1 MDIAQKLSALV
12 KYRTVSSFFPEEEDA
27 TPFAAFPGALE
38 QLFPAVHAKLERTLV
53 GQRAIV
59 FRWQGRNSAL
69 KPAMLC
75 AHYDVVP
82 ASDDDPWEEPP
93 FSGAIERGFVWGRGT
108 QDIKVQLASVLQA
121 AEELLAQG
129 FAPERTLYFAFGG
142 DEEVG
147 GSRGAGAIA
156 SWLAERKVRVS
167 WVIDEGSPVGKGL
180 INLVRKPIA
189 LIGIA
194 EKGYA
199 DIVIEVE
206 GKGGHASMPPKH
218 TALGMLAR
226 AIASIET
233 HPFPAK
239 LTKTT
244 MEFLGALAPHAKPPY
259 RQVFALR
266 RQLKPAIVSAFS
278 ASPST
283 NAMVRTTCAAT
294 MSDAS
299 PKENVLPTVARAVVN
314 VRILPGT
321 KSSEVIERLST
332 LLRPF
337 GAKVYAKFPDHIVEA
352 SEESS
357 TTSEGWRSI
366 TSAIAETFPD
376 AVASPF
382 LFTASTDT
390 KHYRALSDDI
400 YRFTPLV
407 QTNEDLAAVHNV
419 NEKVSIENLERS
431 VDFFRSLIGRQ

>member
-1 MDIAQKLSALV
+1 MDIAQKLSTLV
-12 KYRTVSSFFPEEEDA
+12 TYRTVSSFIPEEEDE
-27 TPFAAFPGALE
+27 TPFSAFPGALDP
-38 QLFPAVHAKLERTLV
+38 LFPRVRAGLERTLV
-53 GQRAIV
+53 GPRGIV
-59 FRWQGRNSAL
+59 FRWQGKNPAL

-82 ASDDDPWEEPP
+82 ASETDPWDEPP

-108 QDIKVQLASVLQA
+108 QDIKVQLVSILEA
-121 AEELLAQG
+121 AETLLAKG
-129 FAPERTLYFAFGG
+129 FTPERTLYFAFGG

-147 GSRGAGAIA
+147 GARGAAAIA
-156 SWLAERKVRVS
+156 AWLEERKVRVS

-180 INLVRKPIA
+180 INFVRKPIA
-189 LIGIA
+189 LIGVA

-206 GKGGHASMPPKH
+206 GAGGHASMPPKH

-226 AIASIET
+226 AIASIEN

-244 MEFLGALAPHAKPPY
+244 LEFLGALAPHAKPPY
-259 RQVFALR
+259 RQVFFLR
-266 RQLKPAIVSAFS
+266 RQLKPAIIAAFS

-299 PKENVLPTVARAVVN
+299 AKENVLPTVARAVVN
-314 VRILPGT
+314 VRMLPGT
-321 KSSEVIERLST
+321 KSSEVIERFNSILA
-332 LLRPF
+332 PF
-337 GAKVYAKFPDHIVEA
+337 SAKAYAKFPDHIVEA
-352 SEESS
+352 LEESS
-357 TTSEGWRSI
+357 TSSEGWGSI
-366 TSAIAETFPD
+366 TSAISETFPD

-390 KHYRALSDDI
+390 KHYRFLSDDI

-431 VDFFRSLIGRQ
+431 VRFFMSLMDRQ

>member
-12 KYRTVSSFFPEEEDA
+12 TFRTVSSFIPEEEDA
-27 TPFAAFPGALE
+27 KPFSDFPEALE
-38 QLFPAVHAKLERTLV
+38 KLFPAVHAEIERELV
-53 GQRAIV
+53 GPRGIV
-59 FRWQGRNSAL
+59 FRWQGKNPSL

-82 ASDDDPWEEPP
+82 ASETDPWEEPP

-108 QDIKVQLASVLQA
+108 QDIKVQLASILEA
-121 AEELLAQG
+121 AEELLTRR
-129 FAPERTLYFAFGG
+129 FTPERTLYFAFGG

-156 SWLAERKVRVS
+156 KWLDERGVRIS

-180 INLVRKPIA
+180 INFVRTPIA

-226 AIASIET
+226 AIVDIET

-244 MEFLGALAPHAKPPY
+244 IEFLGALAPHAAFPY
-259 RQVFALR
+259 RQIFSLR
-266 RQLKPAIVSAFS
+266 SQLKPAILAAFS

-294 MSDAS
+294 MSEAS

-321 KSSEVIERLST
+321 KSSEVIERLDSF
-332 LLRPF
+332 LRPL
-337 GAKVYAKFPDHIVEA
+337 GGRAYAKFPDHIVEA
-352 SEESS
+352 SDESS
-357 TTSEGWRSI
+357 TASEGWRSI
-366 TSAIAETFPD
+366 TSAISETFPD

-390 KHYRALSDDI
+390 KHYRSLSDDI

-407 QTNEDLAAVHNV
+407 QTNEDLGAVHNV
-419 NEKVSIENLERS
+419 NEKVSIENLERC
-431 VDFFRSLIGRQ
+431 VRFFASLMARQ